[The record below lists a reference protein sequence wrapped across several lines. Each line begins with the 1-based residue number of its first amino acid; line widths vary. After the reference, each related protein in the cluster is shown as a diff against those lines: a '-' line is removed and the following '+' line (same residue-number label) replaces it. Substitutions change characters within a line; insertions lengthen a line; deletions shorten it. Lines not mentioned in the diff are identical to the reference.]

1 VVVLAAVAMTEPTD
15 FTPAEPEPPT
25 LLDELH
31 LTVGLAELHRAI
43 NNHRTEPT
51 KEES

>member
-1 VVVLAAVAMTEPTD
+1 MTEPRD
-15 FTPAEPEPPT
+15 LTPAEPEPPT
-25 LLDELH
+25 LLDRLH

-43 NNHRTEPT
+43 NIHRTDTT